1 MCYASSYLPLL
12 IPNSISVFWGGLVLD
27 LLRSDGIRHRDLL
40 GADCF
45 LRLPQNMTLAGIYQ
59 PRLSP
64 PRQVPTKK
72 AKLKESRL
80 QLMEDVEDPLDKYL
94 VRNLSLPSK
103 SPVNLTLL
111 QFFILIEALFVCS
124 AEGEPPAPAGQPPS
138 GTGERQSRPEADFQQ
153 GGPEERSGQGES
165 RPGSARFNGAF

>member
-1 MCYASSYLPLL
+1 MA
-12 IPNSISVFWGGLVLD
+12 
-27 LLRSDGIRHRDLL
+27 
-40 GADCF
+40 
-45 LRLPQNMTLAGIYQ
+45 LAGIYQ

-94 VRNLSLPSK
+94 VRNPSLPSK
-103 SPVNLTLL
+103 SPVNLTLQ
-111 QFFILIEALFVCS
+111 QFFILTEALFVFS

-138 GTGERQSRPEADFQQ
+138 GAGEWQPRPETDFQQ

-165 RPGSARFNGAF
+165 RPGLARFNGAF